1 MPSRQINDFFTKRKQ
16 KKIELVT
23 RPVGF
28 GGGGLIWLVVAGTLA
43 IPVAITG
50 LITVFVRT
58 GTLPVNQRL
67 AHS

>member
-1 MPSRQINDFFTKRKQ
+1 MIFFTKRKQ
-16 KKIELVT
+16 KKIQLVA

-28 GGGGLIWLVVAGTLA
+28 GGGLIWLVAGTLA

>member
-1 MPSRQINDFFTKRKQ
+1 MPSKQINDFFTKREQ
-16 KKIELVT
+16 KKIELVA

-28 GGGGLIWLVVAGTLA
+28 GGGLIWLVVAGTLA

-58 GTLPVNQRL
+58 GTLPVSQRL